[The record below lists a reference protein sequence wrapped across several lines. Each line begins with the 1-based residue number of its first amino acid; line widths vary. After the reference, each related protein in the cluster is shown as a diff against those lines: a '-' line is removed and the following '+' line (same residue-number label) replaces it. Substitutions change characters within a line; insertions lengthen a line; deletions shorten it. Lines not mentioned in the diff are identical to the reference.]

1 MKLKDE
7 RIYMKS
13 YEYNSIFTPQEFQ
26 NFARD
31 IIQIKENKF
40 IESFAEGKDGGIDG
54 RFIDQEGNITILQV
68 KRYKNMNVTIL
79 NTMKEEKRKM
89 DLLIKNGKRVDRYIL
104 VLSEDISVQKK
115 DDILDIMSE
124 YIKCSEDVIMKA
136 DLNNLLSM
144 PKYKEIEDKYYQL
157 WYPSTNILNR
167 KLFDVVNGV
176 LLQKSKMCYADM
188 IEEKQIFVETSV
200 YKEIISKVHKNKT
213 VIISGEPGVGKTMYR
228 IKDCQESQCIRGS
241 K

>member
-1 MKLKDE
+1 M
-7 RIYMKS
+7 
-13 YEYNSIFTPQEFQ
+13 
-26 NFARD
+26 
-31 IIQIKENKF
+31 
-40 IESFAEGKDGGIDG
+40 
-54 RFIDQEGNITILQV
+54 
-68 KRYKNMNVTIL
+68 
-79 NTMKEEKRKM
+79 
-89 DLLIKNGKRVDRYIL
+89 DRYIL

-213 VIISGEPGVGKTMYR
+213 VIISGEPGVGKTMLGKQVALFYLGKYHTETFINVSDMNDLYTALKINGKKVIFFDDFWGGNQLVNILMR
-228 IKDCQESQCIRGS
+228 QSRLSSLD
-241 K
+241 

>member
-1 MKLKDE
+1 M
-7 RIYMKS
+7 
-13 YEYNSIFTPQEFQ
+13 
-26 NFARD
+26 
-31 IIQIKENKF
+31 
-40 IESFAEGKDGGIDG
+40 
-54 RFIDQEGNITILQV
+54 
-68 KRYKNMNVTIL
+68 
-79 NTMKEEKRKM
+79 
-89 DLLIKNGKRVDRYIL
+89 DRYIL

-200 YKEIISKVHKNKT
+200 YKEIIS
-213 VIISGEPGVGKTMYR
+213 
-228 IKDCQESQCIRGS
+228 EST
-241 K
+241 

>member
-1 MKLKDE
+1 
-7 RIYMKS
+7 
-13 YEYNSIFTPQEFQ
+13 
-26 NFARD
+26 
-31 IIQIKENKF
+31 
-40 IESFAEGKDGGIDG
+40 
-54 RFIDQEGNITILQV
+54 
-68 KRYKNMNVTIL
+68 
-79 NTMKEEKRKM
+79 
-89 DLLIKNGKRVDRYIL
+89 
-104 VLSEDISVQKK
+104 
-115 DDILDIMSE
+115 MSE

-213 VIISGEPGVGKTMYR
+213 VIISGEPGVGKTMLGKQVALFYLGKYHTETF
-228 IKDCQESQCIRGS
+228 INVIYSTKN
-241 K
+241 